1 VSETTFVVLA
11 AVLGPAWLAVIVVRT
26 VLAEKA
32 AEKAANRA
40 EWAGRAADRA
50 ERPVG
55 LAEHGPGRAEPGM
68 PLRRSVGIRRLDVAG
83 IVVGGVLFVALI
95 GRMIAALG

>member
-26 VLAEKA
+26 VL